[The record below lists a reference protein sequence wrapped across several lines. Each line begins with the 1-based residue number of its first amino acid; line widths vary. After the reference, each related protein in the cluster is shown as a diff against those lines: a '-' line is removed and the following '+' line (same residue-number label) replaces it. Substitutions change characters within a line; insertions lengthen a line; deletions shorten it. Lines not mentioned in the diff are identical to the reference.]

1 MGIERQGDR
10 EREELQPGNKVNF
23 RRMVCKLYM
32 FVSRKGSQLL
42 EDLSKNSSWEKQ
54 QRVQRHERKKL
65 GVFVRGTRLQVS
77 EKMLLGHLTQ

>member
-54 QRVQRHERKKL
+54 Q
-65 GVFVRGTRLQVS
+65 
-77 EKMLLGHLTQ
+77 